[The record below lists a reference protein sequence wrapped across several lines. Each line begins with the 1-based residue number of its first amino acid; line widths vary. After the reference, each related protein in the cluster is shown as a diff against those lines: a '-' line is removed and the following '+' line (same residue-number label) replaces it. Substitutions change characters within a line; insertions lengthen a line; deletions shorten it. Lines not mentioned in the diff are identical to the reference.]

1 MMSKE
6 DSPTLPSGSL
16 EVGSDRSIVSE
27 HEIQTNLLEKLQIAI
42 AATAET
48 KREGTIDTTI
58 DKFEAEN
65 SANEDPKIVEKEG
78 NLDAGETKE
87 EPSEIDWLRGE
98 LENLRAQLEH
108 VQDDIEK
115 GKCKF
120 QDLAFTLFS
129 QTNTYP

>member
-6 DSPTLPSGSL
+6 DSPTLPLGSL

-65 SANEDPKIVEKEG
+65 SANEDPKIVEK
-78 NLDAGETKE
+78 
-87 EPSEIDWLRGE
+87 
-98 LENLRAQLEH
+98 
-108 VQDDIEK
+108 VM
-115 GKCKF
+115 KCKVTECL
-120 QDLAFTLFS
+120 D
-129 QTNTYP
+129 

>member
-1 MMSKE
+1 VAIPPNSRICNE
-6 DSPTLPSGSL
+6 PSGAC
-16 EVGSDRSIVSE
+16 RNPF
-27 HEIQTNLLEKLQIAI
+27 QQ
-42 AATAET
+42 
-48 KREGTIDTTI
+48 
-58 DKFEAEN
+58 
-65 SANEDPKIVEKEG
+65 KEG

-87 EPSEIDWLRGE
+87 EPSKIDWLRGE

-120 QDLAFTLFS
+120 QDLVFTLFS